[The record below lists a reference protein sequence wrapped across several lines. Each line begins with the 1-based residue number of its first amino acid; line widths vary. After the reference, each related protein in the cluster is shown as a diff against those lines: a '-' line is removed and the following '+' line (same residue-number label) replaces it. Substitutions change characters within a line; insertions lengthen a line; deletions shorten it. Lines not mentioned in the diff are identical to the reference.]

1 MSPGGSPDFCMQ
13 LSTKL
18 MKCGSMTA
26 ASERFTENAG
36 GSRFHTV
43 GLRCSQAM
51 SSPITR
57 RSIIDA
63 SP

>member
-1 MSPGGSPDFCMQ
+1 MRPGGKPDFCRQ

-26 ASERFTENAG
+26 ESERFTENAG
-36 GSRFHTV
+36 GSFFQTL
-43 GLRCSQAM
+43 GFRCSQLM

-63 SP
+63 RP